1 MSVCA
6 VLSDSNGKVLAHAGG
21 GSLGEAFRNGWTKLI
36 TLMSVANP
44 PEVTIALTTE
54 IHAKLEFGD
63 MSFVATHTTRSAT
76 SRKCLCGVCGWDEAK
91 ELTTFLAVSDPFGF
105 RLLEPDL
112 RSLVDTDPTVFY
124 APHPQV
130 AVECGMCEAL
140 REKGIDPITLQPKS
154 SSLPSSPTA
163 TTSRRWRSAAS

>member
-1 MSVCA
+1 MSGSVCA
-6 VLSDSNGKVLAHAGG
+6 VLTASNGKVLAHAGG
-21 GSLGEAFRNGWTKLI
+21 DSLGEAFRNGWTKLI
-36 TLMSVANP
+36 ALMSVANP
-44 PEVTIALTTE
+44 PEVTISLTTE
-54 IHAKLEFGD
+54 IHQKHRFPMDQRVSSIEFGD

-130 AVECGMCEAL
+130 AVKCDMCEAL
-140 REKGIDPITLQPKS
+140 REKGIDPITMQPKQEV
-154 SSLPSSPTA
+154 
-163 TTSRRWRSAAS
+163 